1 MDDGAQS
8 TIFIAFEIVVV
19 CGALKDLKA
28 TNFNMIRHPPVVT
41 TSHKTCK
48 VGYKLYKSLIDL
60 SNQYPFLRQG
70 YLFWFGRAA
79 NNFLKT
85 SKSQV
90 QSKKARWIAGAG
102 ALAFAG
108 GQWS

>member
-48 VGYKLYKSLIDL
+48 VGYKL
-60 SNQYPFLRQG
+60 
-70 YLFWFGRAA
+70 
-79 NNFLKT
+79 
-85 SKSQV
+85 
-90 QSKKARWIAGAG
+90 
-102 ALAFAG
+102 
-108 GQWS
+108 